1 MSAMSPRALTVFL
14 CSLLAVAWAI
24 QTAAILITG
33 GPEGEGATLFMLA
46 TMFTPAIWSIGYL
59 TIFNRKA
66 WRAVPIG
73 FPNPLWLAFAAIAPA
88 AFGMAVVAVAL
99 QLGIAEPGFFDFSN
113 GARIVDGPWLLGD
126 GVQPWALFAANLV
139 VTAAAYAAI
148 SSLAAVGEEFGWRG
162 VIQQHLISRFGLV
175 KGVVVLAL
183 VWAAWH
189 LPMVLT
195 GYNYPDYPVIGALVL
210 FPATLLGGSF
220 ILAWLT
226 LESRSLW
233 PAVVFHGSVN
243 GMFQGVVNDL
253 EMNGGLSRL
262 WLDAGWTAGYLAIGL
277 VLIAM
282 VRLHRGLDAGGVE
295 AT

>member
-1 MSAMSPRALTVFL
+1 MSAMSPRALLIFL
-14 CSLLAVAWAI
+14 GTLLAAAWSI

-33 GPEGEGATLFMLA
+33 GPDGEGAAVFMLA
-46 TMFTPAIWSIGYL
+46 TMFTPTLWAIGYL
-59 TIFNRKA
+59 TLFNRKA
-66 WRAVPIG
+66 WRGVPIR

-88 AFGMAVVAVAL
+88 AFGMAIVAAAL
-99 QLGIAEPGFFDFSN
+99 KLGIAQPGFFDFSN
-113 GARIVDGPWLLGD
+113 GAQIVDGPWLLGD
-126 GVQPWALFAANLV
+126 GAQPWLLFAANLS
-139 VTAAAYAAI
+139 VTAAAYAGI

-162 VIQQHLISRFGLV
+162 VIQQHLIARLGVL
-175 KGVVVLAL
+175 KGVTVLAL

-189 LPMVLT
+189 LPMLLT
-195 GYNYPDYPVIGALVL
+195 GYNYPEYPVIGALAL

-226 LESRSLW
+226 IESRSLW
-233 PAVVFHGSVN
+233 PAVIFHGSVN

-253 EMNGGLSRL
+253 EMVEGLSRL

-277 VLIAM
+277 ILIAI
-282 VRLHRGLDAGGVE
+282 VRFARGPDAGALG